1 MVWHFRS
8 EEELVTRDT
17 GFKQAVSTVGLVLV
31 ECCAIDVAVPCF
43 DRILDGGTG
52 YLRVCSEDL
61 CRSVNGTS
69 RDDQRK

>member
-43 DRILDGGTG
+43 DRILDGRNW
-52 YLRVCSEDL
+52 LP
-61 CRSVNGTS
+61 
-69 RDDQRK
+69 